1 MEDSKS
7 EITVDELPNEIL
19 MAIAAE
25 LSEDTS
31 LRLSD
36 PEYDTLDWASDVLLL
51 QVIVQTLDIRGCD
64 YEVPKFTIN
73 EVGSPDAKEEGGGWG
88 RVLRVWGAIQADTRK
103 E

>member
-19 MAIAAE
+19 MAVAAE
-25 LSEDTS
+25 LSEDTC

-36 PEYDTLDWASDVLLL
+36 SEYDTLDWASDVLLL

-73 EVGSPDAKEEGGGWG
+73 EVESSEAKEEGGGWG
-88 RVLRVWGAIQADTRK
+88 RRVWGAIQADTRK